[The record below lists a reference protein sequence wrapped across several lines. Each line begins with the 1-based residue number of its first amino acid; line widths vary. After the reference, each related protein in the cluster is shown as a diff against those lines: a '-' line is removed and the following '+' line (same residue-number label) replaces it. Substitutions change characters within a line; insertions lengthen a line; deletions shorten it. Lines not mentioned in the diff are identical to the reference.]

1 MLGFFPTIK
10 KLGVDDSLVPFV
22 YFHTTFEHFFISPI
36 YFIYI
41 YLLT

>member
-22 YFHTTFEHFFISPI
+22 YFHTTFEHFFKVGEFVYPLYS
-36 YFIYI
+36 
-41 YLLT
+41 